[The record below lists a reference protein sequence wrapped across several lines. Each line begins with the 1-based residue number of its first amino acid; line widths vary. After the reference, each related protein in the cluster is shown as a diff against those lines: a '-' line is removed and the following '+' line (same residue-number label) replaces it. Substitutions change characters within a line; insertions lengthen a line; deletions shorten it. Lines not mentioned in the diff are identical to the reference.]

1 MAKNEMVSSYSEIN
15 DYVSLF
21 FIGIDAV
28 IIIIILNIFR
38 WEWKS
43 RYSPTKKLSLLII
56 LDIQMRIIKMFTDI
70 YAKSFLKELIFTTL
84 GTIQFAIIINFLNDV
99 FTDRRNEEISE
110 LKIDNLNLFIG
121 LFFSLTFSF
130 KGILSIYKIISGF
143 QNILIIK
150 CIYILYK
157 VLGDKIQDFLN
168 IVYRI
173 NADFSGQNCIKNFPF
188 IISSFLI
195 VNYFFQIIVLLLRN
209 KLYKSYLKIICL
221 LFQEVGKNLVIV
233 LLIIIYYLKKNKYNS
248 QNKYRNYY

>member
-1 MAKNEMVSSYSEIN
+1 
-15 DYVSLF
+15 
-21 FIGIDAV
+21 
-28 IIIIILNIFR
+28 
-38 WEWKS
+38 
-43 RYSPTKKLSLLII
+43 
-56 LDIQMRIIKMFTDI
+56 MRIIKMFTDI

-221 LFQEVGKNLVIV
+221 L
-233 LLIIIYYLKKNKYNS
+233 YTCAS
-248 QNKYRNYY
+248 